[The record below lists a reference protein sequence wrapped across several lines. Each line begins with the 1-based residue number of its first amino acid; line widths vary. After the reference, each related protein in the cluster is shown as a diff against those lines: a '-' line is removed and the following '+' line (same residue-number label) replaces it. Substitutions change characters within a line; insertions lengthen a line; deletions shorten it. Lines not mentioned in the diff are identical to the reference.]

1 MPDSKDDMPNF
12 DGLDADQP
20 ADDLSNLDVPDF
32 KMDDELSSLDV
43 PDFQADDELSADAV
57 PDDGM
62 PDFGSIDQPE
72 EAGVAE
78 EAEAEGFDPMAFDS
92 GSAEDAD
99 LDKDDSEDE
108 EEEKKAGLLASL
120 AEASPYTV
128 MLGLTLMVLAIGI
141 VCLIM
146 EWKAYDYNTKA
157 KDPRL
162 SSNTVPA
169 VSTDTVST
177 DIGESAFLKAV
188 PRVS

>member
-1 MPDSKDDMPNF
+1 VEEQTVPDSKDDMPNF
-12 DGLDADQP
+12 DDLNADQP
-20 ADDLSNLDVPDF
+20 TDDLSNLDVPDF
-32 KMDDELSSLDV
+32 
-43 PDFQADDELSADAV
+43 QADDSS
-57 PDDGM
+57 

-78 EAEAEGFDPMAFDS
+78 AGEAEGFDPMAFDS
-92 GSAEDAD
+92 GSAEDSE
-99 LDKDDSEDE
+99 LGKDDAEDE

-169 VSTDTVST
+169 VSTD
-177 DIGESAFLKAV
+177 IGESAFLKAV
-188 PRVS
+188 PRVA